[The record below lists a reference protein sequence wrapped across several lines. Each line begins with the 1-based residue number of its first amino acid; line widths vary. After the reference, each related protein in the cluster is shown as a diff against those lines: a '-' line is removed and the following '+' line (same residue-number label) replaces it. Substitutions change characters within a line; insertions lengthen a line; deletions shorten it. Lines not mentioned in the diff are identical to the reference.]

1 MPLRRGT
8 VSRLDRLSIAGVA
21 WIRIKVCGDADFEC
35 AAPKS
40 KSRVRRLRLD
50 IGHERL
56 EIEDTQEET
65 QSPAKAK
72 TSADA

>member
-1 MPLRRGT
+1 LFG
-8 VSRLDRLSIAGVA
+8 
-21 WIRIKVCGDADFEC
+21 
-35 AAPKS
+35 
-40 KSRVRRLRLD
+40 RLRLA

-56 EIEDTQEET
+56 EIEDPQEET